1 MVDLTRYGLM
11 SVGAAISTMAIKG
24 LAAWLT
30 NSVGLWSDAAES
42 LVNLVAAMVA
52 VVTLKV
58 AIRPPDDSHP
68 FGHSKAEYF
77 SAIVE
82 GVMIFVAAAV
92 IIYTAIMRIIR
103 PVMPEQLGI
112 GLLISVGAS
121 LINGGVAVVLLRAG
135 GRHRSAT
142 LTADGRHLMT
152 DVITSAAVLI
162 GVGLVALTHRQVLD
176 PIVALLAGFNILY
189 TGWRLIRHSVDGL
202 MDVALP
208 AELTTQLTTVLDE
221 HRADGI
227 AFHAIRTRE
236 SGHRRFMEFHVLVP
250 DDWTVKQGHDFA
262 EDVADA
268 LRTVEPDL
276 RVMAHLEPVDDDRSY
291 EDMDV

>member
-1 MVDLTRYGLM
+1 
-11 SVGAAISTMAIKG
+11 
-24 LAAWLT
+24 
-30 NSVGLWSDAAES
+30 
-42 LVNLVAAMVA
+42 
-52 VVTLKV
+52 
-58 AIRPPDDSHP
+58 
-68 FGHSKAEYF
+68 
-77 SAIVE
+77 
-82 GVMIFVAAAV
+82 
-92 IIYTAIMRIIR
+92 
-103 PVMPEQLGI
+103 
-112 GLLISVGAS
+112 
-121 LINGGVAVVLLRAG
+121 
-135 GRHRSAT
+135 
-142 LTADGRHLMT
+142 MT

>member
-11 SVGAAISTMAIKG
+11 SVGAAISTMLIKG

-42 LVNLVAAMVA
+42 LVNLVAAIVA
-52 VVTLKV
+52 VITLKV

-82 GVMIFVAAAV
+82 GVMIFVAAGV
-92 IIYTAIMRIIR
+92 IIYTAVMRIIN
-103 PVMPEQLGI
+103 PVMPEQLGV

-142 LTADGRHLMT
+142 LVADGRHLMT

-162 GVGLVALTHRQVLD
+162 GVGLVALTHLQVLD
-176 PIVALLAGFNILY
+176 PIVALLAGLNILY
-189 TGWRLIRHSVDGL
+189 TGWNLIRHSVDGL
-202 MDVALP
+202 MDTALP
-208 AELTTQLTTVLDE
+208 VDLTGRLTTVLDE

-262 EDVADA
+262 EDVVDA

-276 RVMAHLEPVDDDRSY
+276 RVLAHLEPVDDDRSY